1 MTPAVRRRAL
11 LVAREELGLSE
22 RRACRL
28 IGIHRSV
35 ARYEARKW
43 DSSEMLTR
51 LRELASER
59 RRYGYRRLGWCF
71 GERGSW

>member
-35 ARYEARKW
+35 ARKW
-43 DSSEMLTR
+43 DSSETLTR

-59 RRYGYRRLGWCF
+59 RRYGYRRLGCF

>member
-35 ARYEARKW
+35 ARYEARKG

-51 LRELASER
+51 LRELAE
-59 RRYGYRRLGWCF
+59 GTATEGW
-71 GERGSW
+71 R